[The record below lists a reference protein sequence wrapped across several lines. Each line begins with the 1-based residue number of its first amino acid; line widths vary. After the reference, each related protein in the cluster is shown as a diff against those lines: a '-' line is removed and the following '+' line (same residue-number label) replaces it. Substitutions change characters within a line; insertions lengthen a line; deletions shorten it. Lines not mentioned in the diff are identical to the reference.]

1 MTVDPL
7 APEALHRQLD
17 PVDLGFTT
25 TADLADLADVL
36 GQDRAMAAIEFGI
49 GIGHPGYNIFCL
61 GSPGTGKHTI
71 VTSYLEK
78 AAAARGAP
86 KDWCYVHNFL
96 KPKEPRA
103 IGLPAG
109 RARVFAEAMVDLVE
123 ELRAAIPA
131 AFESED
137 YRSRRGLIEQEFKD
151 QHEQVFE
158 AVRQE
163 ASANDIALIRTP
175 VGIGFAP
182 MRNGEAVKPEVFDTW
197 AEADREKVRV
207 VIEDLQKKMEA
218 AIAQAPAWEKD
229 MRTRLRDLN
238 RQIASV
244 AVQHLVTS
252 TKAAFDDLPDV
263 LDFLKQVFADVVRN
277 AFDFLK
283 ASAEQAADGGEVKN
297 LVAGVNE
304 MVARSEQQSFRRYEV
319 NVVVSHEPKN
329 GAPVIYEDT
338 PSLSN
343 LVGRVEQVAQFGA
356 LTTDFTLIHRGSLHR
371 ANGGYLVLDA
381 RKLLIQPL
389 AYEELKR
396 ALQRSDIRIE
406 TPAQIMGMT
415 TTVTLEPE
423 PIPLDVKV
431 VLVGE
436 PMIYYQLSALD
447 PDFAM
452 LFKVQA
458 EFNAQLP
465 WTEDNLQQYAQL
477 IATLQRQEGLCP
489 LDAGAVAR
497 IIERGVRLTG
507 DRERLLSR
515 FSFIFD
521 LLREACHRASSTGC
535 DLVTADHVQAAIDAQ
550 IYRSDRIRE
559 LSHEQIERGTML
571 ISTEGAA
578 VGQINGLSV
587 LQVGSFA
594 FGKPTRITARAGLG
608 RGDVVDIERRVEL
621 GGPLHSKGVLI
632 LAGFLRGR
640 FSQERPLSLTASL
653 VFEQSY
659 GGVDGDSASSTELYA
674 LLSTL
679 ADVPVRQGLAV
690 TGSVNQYGQVQ
701 AIGGVNE
708 KIEGFFDIC
717 VSNGLTGEQGV
728 MIPEANVKHLML
740 RQDVVDAARDGKF
753 RIYPVATIDEG
764 IEILTGV
771 AAGAQQDD
779 GSWPEGTINAA
790 VAARLDAY
798 ADAARRAHRGG
809 GNGDQDEDRD
819 DRGE

>member
-7 APEALHRQLD
+7 APDALYRRLD
-17 PVDLGFTT
+17 PADLGFAT
-25 TADLADLADVL
+25 TADLPDLLAVL
-36 GQDRAMAAIEFGI
+36 GQDRAMTAIEFGI
-49 GIGHPGYNIFCL
+49 GIDHPGYNIFCV

-71 VTSYLEK
+71 VMSYLRR
-78 AAAARGAP
+78 AAADRGAP
-86 KDWCYVHNFL
+86 KDWCYVHNFR
-96 KPKEPRA
+96 KHKEPRA

-109 RARVFAEAMVDLVE
+109 RAREFADAMVDLVE

-137 YRSRRGLIEQEFKD
+137 YRSRRGLIEQEFKER
-151 QHEQVFE
+151 HEQAFE

-163 ASANDIALIRTP
+163 ASANEIALIRTSG
-175 VGIGFAP
+175 GIGFAP
-182 MRNGEAVKPEVFDTW
+182 MHDGEAVKPEVFDTW
-197 AEADREKVRV
+197 SEADRKRVRET
-207 VIEDLQKKMEA
+207 IDDLQTKMEA
-218 AIAQAPAWEKD
+218 AISQAPAWEKE

-238 RQIASV
+238 RQIATV

-252 TKAAFDDLPDV
+252 TKTAFDDLPDV
-263 LDFLKQVFADVVRN
+263 LDYLDQVFADVVRN

-283 ASAEQAADGGEVKN
+283 ASAEQAADGAGEVKN

-304 MVARSEQQSFRRYEV
+304 MVARSERQSFQRYVV
-319 NVVVSHEPKN
+319 NVVVSHEPEN

-338 PSLSN
+338 PSLAN

-381 RKLLIQPL
+381 RKLLAHPL

-396 ALQRSDIRIE
+396 ALLRSDIRIE

-423 PIPLDVKV
+423 AIPLDVKV

-436 PMIYYQLSALD
+436 PAIYYQLSALD

-465 WTEDNLQQYAQL
+465 WTDDNISQYAQL
-477 IATLQRQEGLCP
+477 IATLQRQEELCP

-507 DRERLLSR
+507 DRERLSSR

-521 LLREACHRASSTGC
+521 LLREACHKASSTGC
-535 DLVTADHVQAAIDAQ
+535 ALVTAAHVQEAIDSQ

-571 ISTEGAA
+571 IATGGEA

-608 RGDVVDIERRVEL
+608 RGEVIDIERRVEL

-632 LAGFLRGR
+632 LVGFLRGR
-640 FSQERPLSLTASL
+640 FAQDKPLSLTASL

-679 ADVPVRQGLAV
+679 ADVAIQQGFAV

-708 KIEGFFDIC
+708 KIEGYFDIC
-717 VSNGLTGEQGV
+717 TANGLSGDQGV
-728 MIPEANVKHLML
+728 LIPEANVKHLML
-740 RQDVVDAARDGKF
+740 RQDVVDAAREGKF

-771 AAGAQQDD
+771 TAGERQP
-779 GSWPEGTINAA
+779 GGGWPEGTVNAR
-790 VAARLDAY
+790 VAARLEDY
-798 ADAARRAHRGG
+798 AEAARHAARGASG
-809 GNGDQDEDRD
+809 RD
-819 DRGE
+819 DD